1 MHCDKVQELF
11 SELHEETLA
20 AGLRQAVQSHL
31 DDCYECRADYEG
43 FVSLFGALGSLP
55 KVNAPATL
63 SEEVSRR
70 LDHAIWEAK
79 QKAKPGLGWLRLSIG
94 GIAAAVVIGVAY
106 VSIDRF
112 QTDGIEAGYGV
123 PVPKAEFEVKMKDGN
138 PVLILNPKSET
149 TVKIT
154 ENGAVLVE
162 EMVRPSSVREYQLN
176 RKGERPAT
184 AWIQVGDRKP
194 MVVIV
199 PSGASTAGAGAFKGT
214 LVEGLKAISEGFGFV
229 IVASV
234 VDDPSTLQVDFSGLD
249 LNEALRSLLE
259 GSGYKFRATNGLIE
273 VN

>member
-55 KVNAPATL
+55 KVDPPATL
-63 SEEVSRR
+63 TEEVSRR

-79 QKAKPGLGWLRLSIG
+79 QKSKPGLGWLRLSIG

-123 PVPKAEFEVKMKDGN
+123 PVSKAEFEFKMKDGN
-138 PVLILNPKSET
+138 PVLILNPKSDT
-149 TVKIT
+149 AVRIT
-154 ENGAVLVE
+154 ENGVVLVDE
-162 EMVRPSSVREYQLN
+162 VVRPSSSREYQLN

-184 AWIQVGDRKP
+184 VWIQVGDRKP
-194 MVVIV
+194 KVAIV
-199 PSGASTAGAGAFKGT
+199 PSGTSNAGAGAFEGT
-214 LVEGLKAISEGFGFV
+214 LVDGLEAISEGFGYV
-229 IVASV
+229 IVATV
-234 VDDPSTLQVDFSGLD
+234 ADDSRTLQVDFTGQN
-249 LNEALRSLLE
+249 LNDALRSLLE
-259 GSGYKFRATNGLIE
+259 GTGYKFRATNGLIE
-273 VN
+273 VD